1 LTPDRVKEYP
11 VTLVIYL
18 LLSLILLFLNGFF
31 VLAEFSAVRLRPTRV
46 EELVAQGNKTA
57 KLVQHIQSNL
67 DNFLPVFQVGITLCS
82 IALGFVGQA
91 MAGEFVQNLL
101 GVNTRAASIFT
112 FVVEYGMIS
121 FLHILLG
128 ELVPKQIAI
137 RKPEG
142 SALLSSRPLLI
153 LRGLLLLPIWL
164 LNGSARFLLRMIGLS
179 PDVKEERHSEDELR
193 IILARHQ
200 STGMMSFRRLL
211 FLENI
216 FDLSEVKVRD
226 AMRGRDG
233 VKVLRLGVPW
243 EENFKIVRESRLSRF
258 PLVGEAEFPLGIV
271 HIKDLLYEGPDKM
284 AAVDL
289 KRIARPYLT
298 AVEDMPLENLL
309 GDFQRQR
316 GHLAVV
322 KNAEGKWS
330 GIISLEDIIEEVVGT
345 IEDEFE
351 AEPRIFM
358 ADALTPGRIVLGID
372 GSGLEEAIGQ
382 IFGRIAPA
390 ELPLPVDRIV
400 KAVLERERAMSTY
413 LGNGLAIPHARL
425 EGMDKPVL
433 IFGRSDAGIPIKG
446 REEKA
451 CFMFILLT
459 PSGSPRVQ
467 VRLLA
472 RICGLIDSEYVVE
485 RLRKAETHAAVL
497 EAIRAAEPMTQ

>member
-1 LTPDRVKEYP
+1 

-18 LLSLILLFLNGFF
+18 LLTLVLLLLNAFF
-31 VLAEFSAVRLRPTRV
+31 VLAEFSAIRLRPTRV
-46 EELVAQGNKTA
+46 EELIDQGRKKA

-67 DNFLPVFQVGITLCS
+67 DDFLPVFQIGITLCS

-91 MAGEFVQNLL
+91 MAGDLVHDLI
-101 GVNTRAASIFT
+101 GINTRLAHTLT
-112 FVVEYGMIS
+112 FIVEYGMIS
-121 FLHILLG
+121 FLHVLLG
-128 ELVPKQIAI
+128 ELLPKQIGI
-137 RKPEG
+137 RKTE
-142 SALLSSRPLLI
+142 SAALLTSRPLIFVRGI
-153 LRGLLLLPIWL
+153 LLAPIFL
-164 LNGSARFLLRMIGLS
+164 LNGSARLLLRLIGLPS
-179 PDVKEERHSEDELR
+179 DVKEERHSEDELR
-193 IILARHQ
+193 IILAKHQ
-200 STGMMSFRRLL
+200 SSGTMSFRRLL

-216 FDLSEVKVRD
+216 FDLSDVKVRD

-233 VKVLRLGVPW
+233 VKVLRLGAPW
-243 EENFKIVRESRLSRF
+243 EENFKVIRDSRLSRF
-258 PLVGEAEFPLGIV
+258 PLVGEPELPLGIV
-271 HIKDLLYEGPDKM
+271 HIKDVLFEGPEKM

-289 KRIARPYLT
+289 KKVARPYLT
-298 AVEDMPLENLL
+298 AQEDMPLENLL

-322 KNAEGKWS
+322 KNAEGKWT

-358 ADALTPGRIVLGID
+358 ADALTPGRVVLGID
-372 GSGLEEAIGQ
+372 ASSLEEAIGQ
-382 IFGRIAPA
+382 VFGRMPST
-390 ELPLPVDRIV
+390 ELPLPVERIV

-425 EGMDKPVL
+425 EGMDRPVL
-433 IFGRSDAGIPIKG
+433 LFGRSDLGVPIKG
-446 REEKA
+446 REDKA
-451 CFMFILLT
+451 HFLFILLT

-485 RLRKAETHAAVL
+485 RLRSAETHAGVV

>member
-1 LTPDRVKEYP
+1 MTLAIYVILTV
-11 VTLVIYL
+11 VL
-18 LLSLILLFLNGFF
+18 LLLNGFF

-46 EELVAQGNKTA
+46 EELVAQGNHTA
-57 KLVQHIQSNL
+57 KIVQGIQKNL
-67 DNFLPVFQVGITLCS
+67 DDYLPVFQLGITLCS

-101 GVNTRAASIFT
+101 GINSRAASIIT
-112 FVVEYGMIS
+112 FIVEYGLIS
-121 FLHILLG
+121 FLHVLLG
-128 ELVPKQIAI
+128 ELVPKQVAI
-137 RKPEG
+137 RKTEG
-142 SALLSSRPLLI
+142 SALITSRPLVMFRGVLLAPIWI
-153 LRGLLLLPIWL
+153 LNQSALLLLRL
-164 LNGSARFLLRMIGLS
+164 MGL
-179 PDVKEERHSEDELR
+179 PPEVKEDRHSEDELK
-193 IILARHQ
+193 IILAHSQ
-200 STGMMSFRRLL
+200 KTGLMSFRRLL

-216 FDLSEVKVRD
+216 FDLSDVKVRD

-233 VKVLRLGVPW
+233 VKNLRLGAPW
-243 EENFKIVRESRLSRF
+243 EENFKVLKESRFSRY
-258 PLVGEAEFPLGIV
+258 PLIGDSELPLGIV
-271 HIKDLLYEGPDKM
+271 HVKDLLFEGPDKM
-284 AAVDL
+284 PGADL
-289 KRIARPYLT
+289 KKLARPYMT
-298 AVEDMPLENLL
+298 VNEDMPLENLL

-322 KNAEGKWS
+322 KNAEGKWA

-351 AEPRIFM
+351 SEPRIFM
-358 ADALTPGRIVLGID
+358 ADALTPGRVVLGID
-372 GSGLEEAIGQ
+372 ASSLEEAIGQ
-382 IFGRIAPA
+382 VFGRVAST

-425 EGMDKPVL
+425 ENIDKPAL
-433 IFGRSDAGIPIKG
+433 LFSRSDAGIPIKG
-446 REEKA
+446 REDKA
-451 CFMFILLT
+451 HFLFILLT

-485 RLRKAETHAAVL
+485 RLRKAETHAAVV